1 MASLFSKISSNG
13 YKVVYLSARSISQAT
28 ETKAYIQSL
37 SQGSLKLPPGPLLL
51 NPESA
56 LRSFKR
62 EVIDRQ
68 PEIFKIKCLDTL
80 KDLYDR
86 NPFFAGYGNKPTDV
100 TAYQVNIVYIEP
112 GLTDYL

>member
-1 MASLFSKISSNG
+1 MASLFSKIRSNG

-28 ETKAYIQSL
+28 ETKAYLQSL
-37 SQGSLKLPPGPLLL
+37 RQGDLRLPPGPLLL

-62 EVIDRQ
+62 EVIDRR

-86 NPFFAGYGNKPTDV
+86 NPYFAGYGNKATDV
-100 TAYQVNIVYIEP
+100 AAYQVIKVCLY
-112 GLTDYL
+112 